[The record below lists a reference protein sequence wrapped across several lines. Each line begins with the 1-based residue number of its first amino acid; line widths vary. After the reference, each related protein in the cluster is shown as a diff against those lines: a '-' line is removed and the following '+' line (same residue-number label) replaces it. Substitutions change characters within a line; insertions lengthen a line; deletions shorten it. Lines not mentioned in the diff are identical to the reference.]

1 MSVKFLLSLLVMLL
15 AACAQQPRLESPP
28 RPARATIVSYTLEG
42 RVSVKR
48 GATARQAALVWQHN
62 AERDE
67 IELSGPLGQKAAR
80 LSRDTGGA
88 RLETASR
95 ETVVA
100 DDWSSLAERVLGVA
114 LPLDNLA
121 HWVTATIEAGRDT
134 QRDPVGRPL
143 RVWDSNWQID
153 YLAYE
158 SAAPDAL
165 PALIELRR
173 DDIDVRL
180 KIDTWQLD

>member
-1 MSVKFLLSLLVMLL
+1 MKLLLPLLVTLL
-15 AACAQQPRLESPP
+15 AACAQQPRLELSP

-48 GATARQAALVWQHN
+48 GDTARQAALVWQHN

-80 LSRDTGGA
+80 LSRDAGGA

-100 DDWSSLAERVLGVA
+100 DDWSSLSERVLGVA

-121 HWVTATIEAGRDT
+121 HWVTATIDAEAGQDE
-134 QRDPVGRPL
+134 QRDPLGRPQL
-143 RVWDSNWQID
+143 VRVDGWRID

-180 KIDTWQLD
+180 KIDSWQLD